1 MKPKTKPKP
10 TARTVSDRVDMK
22 WKLYRIIAGRRDGL
36 CSAIGYLGNRQI
48 ASAVEPTID
57 EAVARIKAELDDR
70 SDQLNRPRVDGIPDV
85 AEFREALD
93 SLEPAFSKELAALLA
108 VHRRQPEGEAKL
120 ADLARAVDLGVD
132 AVLTEYA
139 RFGKRMAA
147 VLDFQ
152 APVGDSVELPSAIL
166 TFALPAP
173 GHAGV
178 ARTLRLRP
186 QVLAAFGE
194 QEREGRRRRAE
205 R

>member
-1 MKPKTKPKP
+1 
-10 TARTVSDRVDMK
+10 MK

-48 ASAVEPTID
+48 ASAVEPTIE

-70 SDQLNRPRVDGIPDV
+70 SDQLNRPRVDGVPDV

-120 ADLARAVDLGVD
+120 ADLARAADLGLD
-132 AVLTEYA
+132 AVLTEYT
-139 RFGKRMAA
+139 RLGKRMAA
-147 VLDFQ
+147 VLDFH
-152 APVGDSVELPSAIL
+152 APVDGAVELPSAIL
-166 TFALPAP
+166 TFALPAA
-173 GHAGV
+173 GHDGA

-194 QEREGRRRRAE
+194 QDREGRRRRVE